1 MAQYAE
7 RRQQRIR
14 DPVHGLIVFS
24 MTDNFERLMWSLLNA
39 SEFQRLRRIKQLG
52 FSELVYPGATH
63 TRFSHSVGVFH
74 TSREL
79 VRVLKRLL
87 GSTFCEEKAN
97 VAMCSALLH
106 DLGHGPFSHAF
117 EGVEKIRKVR
127 KKHEKWTVEIIR
139 GDTQVGHILSSHD
152 ECFQVKVA
160 NLLEQ
165 EYPVDIYSSIVSSQ
179 FDADRIDYLQRDRIM
194 TGTEYAG
201 LDWDWLLNNLE
212 IEKLTIGG
220 DDEKD
225 PFEVEGFILGAKGLK
240 AAESYL
246 VGRFHMYTQVYMHKA
261 TRAAEKM
268 LGSVLTR
275 AANLLNS
282 GDPSKTGLPKNHP
295 LRLYFGEN
303 GNTMEHYLRLD
314 DATIWDGLTLMER
327 ARDKEIS
334 ELAGRLRNRSLYK
347 CIDIGSR
354 HKIVGGDARGKFQK
368 KLSDAKK
375 DGHFGDIDVLEDR
388 ATVSAYRFRSYESP
402 DALSKITIRLP
413 DGTGRHEDVA
423 RVSPVIQAL
432 EEDKVFRVYG
442 RNGEVKAKLDQM
454 WREATG

>member
-1 MAQYAE
+1 MTQHLD
-7 RRQQRIR
+7 RREQRIR

-24 MTDNFERLMWSLLNA
+24 MGDHFERLMWSLLNT

-74 TSREL
+74 TYREL
-79 VRVLKRLL
+79 IKILDSLL
-87 GSTFCEEKAN
+87 GDRFCTESAK
-97 VAMCSALLH
+97 VSMCSALLH
-106 DLGHGPFSHAF
+106 DIGHGPFSHAF
-117 EGVEKIRKVR
+117 EGVEKARKAR

-139 GDTQVGHILSSHD
+139 GDTEVGKLLSSYD
-152 ECFQVKVA
+152 DCFQDKVA

-212 IEKLTIGG
+212 VEKLTIGG

-246 VGRFHMYTQVYMHKA
+246 LGRYHMYTQVYMHKA

-268 LGSVLTR
+268 LESVLTR
-275 AANLLNS
+275 AA
-282 GDPSKTGLPKNHP
+282 
-295 LRLYFGEN
+295 F
-303 GNTMEHYLRLD
+303 
-314 DATIWDGLTLMER
+314 
-327 ARDKEIS
+327 
-334 ELAGRLRNRSLYK
+334 
-347 CIDIGSR
+347 
-354 HKIVGGDARGKFQK
+354 
-368 KLSDAKK
+368 LSP
-375 DGHFGDIDVLEDR
+375 FCL
-388 ATVSAYRFRSYESP
+388 
-402 DALSKITIRLP
+402 
-413 DGTGRHEDVA
+413 
-423 RVSPVIQAL
+423 IQAILPRPDCLKIIRCDCIL
-432 EEDKVFRVYG
+432 EKKE
-442 RNGEVKAKLDQM
+442 
-454 WREATG
+454 TP

>member
-1 MAQYAE
+1 MAQHLE
-7 RRQQRIR
+7 KREQRIR

-24 MTDNFERLMWSLLNA
+24 MADDFERLMWSLLNT

-79 VRVLKRLL
+79 VRVLRNQL
-87 GSTFCEEKAN
+87 GSRFCRETAN

-117 EGVEKIRKVR
+117 EGVEKARKAR
-127 KKHEKWTVEIIR
+127 KKHEKWTAEIIR
-139 GDTQVGHILSSHD
+139 GDTEVGRLLFSYD
-152 ECFQVKVA
+152 EGFQAKVA

-212 IEKLTIGG
+212 VEKLTIGG
-220 DDEKD
+220 DDEDD

-240 AAESYL
+240 AAEGYL
-246 VGRFHMYTQVYMHKA
+246 VGRYHMYTQVYMHKA

-268 LGSVLTR
+268 LESVLTR
-275 AANLLNS
+275 AARLLNS
-282 GDPSKTGLPKNHP
+282 GYPSKTGLPKAHP
-295 LRLYFGEN
+295 LRLYFEEN

-314 DATIWDGLTLMER
+314 DAAIWSGLSLMEQ
-327 ARDKEIS
+327 ARDKEVS
-334 ELAGRLRNRSLYK
+334 QLAGGLRNRMLYK
-347 CIDIGSR
+347 CLDVGAR
-354 HKIVGGDARGKFQK
+354 HNIVGGDARGKFQK
-368 KLSDAKK
+368 SLSDAKEEGRFK
-375 DGHFGDIDVLEDR
+375 DVDVLEDR
-388 ATVSAYRFRSYESP
+388 ATVSAYKFRSYESP
-402 DALSKITIRLP
+402 DALAKITIRLP

-423 RVSPVIQAL
+423 RISSIIGAL
-432 EEDKVFRVYG
+432 EEDKIFRVYG
-442 RNGEVKAKLDQM
+442 RNSEIMSSLNHI
-454 WREATG
+454 WREAAQ